1 MDDDWGDWRGGWE
14 QQRDF
19 YRKVWSRTTAA
30 ERMQMLEQ
38 MRELARQTGALQR
51 ATRSSPKRGRVG
63 KPNRSVARRTGTR

>member
-19 YRKVWSRTTAA
+19 YRKVWSRTSAV
-30 ERMQMLEQ
+30 ERLQMLEQ

-51 ATRSSPKRGRVG
+51 ATDG
-63 KPNRSVARRTGTR
+63 KLAEARRGWEI

>member
-19 YRKVWSRTTAA
+19 SRKVWSRTSAA
-30 ERMQMLEQ
+30 ERLQMLEQ

-51 ATRSSPKRGRVG
+51 ATDAKLAE
-63 KPNRSVARRTGTR
+63 ARRGWEI

>member
-19 YRKVWSRTTAA
+19 YRKVWSKTTAA
-30 ERMQMLEQ
+30 QRLEMLEQ

-51 ATRSSPKRGRVG
+51 ATDAKLAE
-63 KPNRSVARRTGTR
+63 ARRGWES

>member
-30 ERMQMLEQ
+30 ERLQML
-38 MRELARQTGALQR
+38 ELARQTGALQR
-51 ATRSSPKRGRVG
+51 ATDAKLAE
-63 KPNRSVARRTGTR
+63 ARRGWET